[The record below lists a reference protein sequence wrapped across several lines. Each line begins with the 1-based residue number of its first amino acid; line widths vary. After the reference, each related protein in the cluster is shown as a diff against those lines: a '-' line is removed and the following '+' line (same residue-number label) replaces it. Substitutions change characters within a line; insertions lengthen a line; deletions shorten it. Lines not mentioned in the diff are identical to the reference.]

1 MTNRREQWIATHKGV
16 VVENRLGHTLELD
29 ISNQLRAAM
38 ACADADS
45 EDLRMTLKRVM
56 GALVDAGES
65 VTTYDDGNVLVR
77 GIESLA
83 RKAQANATPVDKKN
97 I

>member
-1 MTNRREQWIATHKGV
+1 
-16 VVENRLGHTLELD
+16 
-29 ISNQLRAAM
+29 
-38 ACADADS
+38 
-45 EDLRMTLKRVM
+45 M